1 MDTLREFFV
10 SESGLVPVRRGLGLG
25 WLISILSVI
34 AVLLGGKEAL
44 ADECKYRKVKKC
56 AYNADCEEENENEPI
71 RCCYYQQYRDCS
83 RDRLYCEC
91 VA

>member
-44 ADECKYRKVKKC
+44 AECDERRWTRDLGYSPGCDEATNGAAARMC
-56 AYNADCEEENENEPI
+56 QDCWLDSNCQT
-71 RCCYYQQYRDCS
+71 R
-83 RDRLYCEC
+83 
-91 VA
+91 